1 MKKQFF
7 GVLLIAASLCV
18 ACDTDTDPEQD
29 NNNAEQ
35 PATPEQPATAEVG
48 SSQQYLRAAT
58 IFNNAFDESGAALR
72 QVSLAAAAPART
84 ASAEE
89 PAAGPKVTWVCDNA
103 DNNFP
108 VTVTV
113 DYGTT
118 NVTGFDG
125 RLHRGKMIVKATG
138 PYAAEGTKIDVDF
151 DGWFVDNIKVE
162 ADMTVENNGRDS
174 LGHCQFEVNISK
186 G

>member
-1 MKKQFF
+1 M
-7 GVLLIAASLCV
+7 LLIAASLCV

-125 RLHRGKMIVKATG
+125 RCT
-138 PYAAEGTKIDVDF
+138 AAK
-151 DGWFVDNIKVE
+151 
-162 ADMTVENNGRDS
+162 
-174 LGHCQFEVNISK
+174 
-186 G
+186 

>member
-29 NNNAEQ
+29 NNNNNAEQ

-72 QVSLAAAAPART
+72 QNDCESHRT
-84 ASAEE
+84 IRRRRHENRCRFR
-89 PAAGPKVTWVCDNA
+89 WLVC
-103 DNNFP
+103 
-108 VTVTV
+108 
-113 DYGTT
+113 
-118 NVTGFDG
+118 
-125 RLHRGKMIVKATG
+125 R
-138 PYAAEGTKIDVDF
+138 
-151 DGWFVDNIKVE
+151 
-162 ADMTVENNGRDS
+162 
-174 LGHCQFEVNISK
+174 
-186 G
+186 